1 MSRALDWS
9 RLYAAWLPHR
19 VVAALRGCRDFHHG
33 LLAVDGRSNVALL
46 EAVAASKK
54 AKLHPILGDYL
65 RERLA
70 ELCEA
75 LGLESSGNK
84 PALVERLTG
93 KTPAVVGPAELVAV
107 VASEAKPVG
116 SLVALVPADAAAL
129 VPVLPSVTP
138 ALPLSPLPHADRHSG
153 ATTHRTNRE
162 QLKKLEKDLWAAAD
176 KLRANSDL
184 KASEYSTPVLGLIF
198 LKFADNKYRQH
209 EDAINAEFE
218 KLKGTRMERSMQD
231 IAIERCGF
239 YLMPHARYE
248 HLLTLPEKADVVKAI
263 RKAMSSIEETKP
275 ELQGSLPQV
284 EYDRFNRSGKGAIN
298 DAQRLIP
305 KQLLR
310 LFNDIPLDATGD
322 VFGKIYEYFLANFAL
337 SEGQGGGEFFTP
349 RSVVRLMTEIIEPHG
364 GKVFDPACGSGGMF
378 VQSAEFIQQHRK
390 DAAADLDVFVYGT
403 EKTLE
408 TVKLARMNLAVNGLR
423 GQIQKAN
430 TYYDDPFN
438 SFGSFDYVMANPPF
452 NVDDVALDAVEGDR
466 RFNTYGVPRNKTKK
480 TAGKSKDGGKDEKAV
495 ETVPNG
501 NYLWI
506 NLFATSLKPGGRAAL
521 VMANSASDARHS
533 EAEIRQTLIEHNLI
547 YGMLTLP
554 SNLFYTV
561 TLPAT
566 LWFFDKGKTDDCVLF
581 IDARNIFTQIDR
593 AHRELSEQQIQ
604 NIAIIPRLHKG
615 QRQEFVALVDGYFR
629 QGLAQLQ
636 EEAAHIPALSQ
647 RLLAML
653 AEENDAQAQQA
664 GQDAVVGLQAQ
675 WAGLPALA
683 AAQAAHDQA
692 HGASDNVDTRNTAQ
706 HALRALFTP
715 FFHGLHASLKALDK
729 AIREMDKRKAE
740 AAKAAGKRAAG
751 NRQAK
756 GVKDALQALHDEV
769 KLAERFYAHITW
781 LQERFPKA
789 AYEDVT
795 GLCKLA
801 TREEIA
807 EQDWSLNPGRYVGV
821 MIEEDGK
828 AEESFFAMLSDASE
842 ELMDL
847 ETAAAELSRTVAKNI
862 AALLGDNA

>member
-1 MSRALDWS
+1 M
-9 RLYAAWLPHR
+9 
-19 VVAALRGCRDFHHG
+19 
-33 LLAVDGRSNVALL
+33 
-46 EAVAASKK
+46 
-54 AKLHPILGDYL
+54 
-65 RERLA
+65 
-70 ELCEA
+70 
-75 LGLESSGNK
+75 
-84 PALVERLTG
+84 
-93 KTPAVVGPAELVAV
+93 
-107 VASEAKPVG
+107 
-116 SLVALVPADAAAL
+116 
-129 VPVLPSVTP
+129 
-138 ALPLSPLPHADRHSG
+138 
-153 ATTHRTNRE
+153 NRE

-184 KASEYSTPVLGLIF
+184 KASEYSTPVLGIIF

-209 EDAINAEFE
+209 EDAIHEE
-218 KLKGTRMERSMQD
+218 YTRLKGKRTERSMQD

-239 YLMPHARYE
+239 YLEPHARYE
-248 HLLTLPEKADVVKAI
+248 YLLNLPEKEDSSRAI
-263 RKAMSSIEETKP
+263 REAMAAIEATKP
-275 ELQGSLPQV
+275 ELLGSLPQV
-284 EYDRFNRSGKGAIN
+284 EYDRFNRSDKGEVN
-298 DAQRLIP
+298 DQQRLIP

-322 VFGKIYEYFLANFAL
+322 VFGQIYEYFLANFAL

-349 RSVVRLMTEIIEPHG
+349 RSVVKLMTEIIEPHG

-390 DAAADLDVFVYGT
+390 NAAADLDVYVYGT

-430 TYYDDPFN
+430 AYYDDPFN
-438 SFGSFDYVMANPPF
+438 SFGAFDYVMANPPF
-452 NVDDVALDAVEGDR
+452 NVDDVVLESVEDDR

-480 TAGKSKDGGKDEKAV
+480 TTGKKAKDSGDEKKAV

-506 NLFATSLKPGGRAAL
+506 NLFATSLKPQGRAAL

-533 EAEIRQTLIEHNLI
+533 EAEIRQTLIEQNLI

-566 LWFFDKGKTDDCVLF
+566 LWFFDKAKADDRVLF

-593 AHRELSEQQIQ
+593 AHRELSDEQIQ

-615 QRQEFVALVDGYFR
+615 RRAEFVALVDRYFQ

-636 EEAAHIPALSQ
+636 DVAQHIPALSE
-647 RLLAML
+647 RLLALL
-653 AEENDAQAQQA
+653 AEEHDPAAQEA
-664 GQDAVVGLQAQ
+664 GQAAVAGLQTQ
-675 WAGLPALA
+675 WANLPALA

-692 HGASDNVDTRNTAQ
+692 HGNSQDLDARNTAQ
-706 HALRALFTP
+706 QALRQQFTP
-715 FFHGLHASLKALDK
+715 FFHELHASLKVLDK

-740 AAKAAGKRAAG
+740 AAKAAGKRATG
-751 NRQAK
+751 NRQAR
-756 GVKDALQALHDEV
+756 GVKDAVQALHDEV
-769 KLAERFYAHITW
+769 KLAERFYTHIAW
-781 LQERFPKA
+781 LQERFPQA
-789 AYEDVT
+789 AYNDVT

-801 TREEIA
+801 SRAEMQ

-821 MIEEDGK
+821 VIEEDGK
-828 AEESFFAMLSDASE
+828 TEEEFIADLSTAQDELAALITDARA
-842 ELMDL
+842 LDD
-847 ETAAAELSRTVAKNI
+847 VI
-862 AALLGDNA
+862 AANVRALIEVPA

>member
-1 MSRALDWS
+1 M
-9 RLYAAWLPHR
+9 
-19 VVAALRGCRDFHHG
+19 
-33 LLAVDGRSNVALL
+33 
-46 EAVAASKK
+46 
-54 AKLHPILGDYL
+54 
-65 RERLA
+65 
-70 ELCEA
+70 
-75 LGLESSGNK
+75 
-84 PALVERLTG
+84 
-93 KTPAVVGPAELVAV
+93 
-107 VASEAKPVG
+107 
-116 SLVALVPADAAAL
+116 
-129 VPVLPSVTP
+129 
-138 ALPLSPLPHADRHSG
+138 
-153 ATTHRTNRE
+153 NRE

-209 EDAINAEFE
+209 EDAIYAEFE
-218 KLKGTRMERSMQD
+218 KLQGTRMERSMQD

-239 YLMPHARYE
+239 YLAPHARYE
-248 HLLTLPEKADVVKAI
+248 YLLTLPEKDDVAKAV
-263 RKAMSSIEETKP
+263 REAMSSIEVTKP
-275 ELQGSLPQV
+275 ELLGSLPQL
-284 EYDRFNRSGKGAIN
+284 EYDRFNRSDKGEIN
-298 DAQRLIP
+298 EAQRLIP

-322 VFGKIYEYFLANFAL
+322 VFGQIYEYFLANFAL

-438 SFGSFDYVMANPPF
+438 SFGAFDYVMANPPF
-452 NVDDVALDAVEGDR
+452 NVDDVALDKVENDP

-480 TAGKSKDGGKDEKAV
+480 AAGKGKDSDKDDKAV

-533 EAEIRQTLIEHNLI
+533 EADIRQSLIEHNLI

-566 LWFFDKGKTDDCVLF
+566 LWFFDKGKSDERVLF

-593 AHRELSEQQIQ
+593 AHRELNEQQIQ

-615 QRQEFVALVDGYFR
+615 RRGEFVALVDGYFR

-636 EEAAHIPALSQ
+636 EEAAHIPALSE

-664 GQDAVVGLQAQ
+664 GQDAVAGLLAQ

-683 AAQAAHDQA
+683 TAQAAHDKA
-692 HGASDNVDTRNTAQ
+692 HGKSEDVDTRNTAQ
-706 HALRALFTP
+706 HALRARFTP

-729 AIREMDKRKAE
+729 AIREMDKRKSE
-740 AAKAAGKRAAG
+740 AAKAAGKRATG
-751 NRQAK
+751 NRQTK
-756 GVKDALQALHDEV
+756 GVKEAVMALHDEV
-769 KLAERFYAHITW
+769 KLAERFYAHISW

-789 AYEDVT
+789 AYDDVT

-801 TREEIA
+801 THAEIK

-821 MIEEDGK
+821 VIEEDGK
-828 AEESFFAMLSDASE
+828 TEEEFLE
-842 ELMDL
+842 ELQLALDEL
-847 ETAAAELSRTVAKNI
+847 AELDESATALKRTVESNLK
-862 AALLGDNA
+862 LLIEGV